1 MKKSRIISE
10 IERKVSTERKIDYST
25 WIMGITDTP
34 KIRKDQHDSNG
45 KDVKHWKDWSTD
57 SEKDGRDIEE
67 YFLDKG
73 MNGDTGGRGSA
84 SYVYVF

>member
-1 MKKSRIISE
+1 MEKSRIISE
-10 IERKVSTERKIDYST
+10 IERIVSTAKKIDYSI
-25 WIMGITDTP
+25 WVMGVTDTP
-34 KIRKDQHDSNG
+34 KIRKDQHDSDG

-84 SYVYVF
+84 SYVYIF

>member
-1 MKKSRIISE
+1 MKKSRIIFE

-57 SEKDGRDIEE
+57 SEKDGKDIEE

>member
-10 IERKVSTERKIDYST
+10 IERKVSTEKKIDYST
-25 WIMGITDTP
+25 WIMGVTDTP

-73 MNGDTGGRGSA
+73 MNGDTGGKGSA
-84 SYVYVF
+84 SYVYIF

>member
-1 MKKSRIISE
+1 MKKSRIIFE
-10 IERKVSTERKIDYST
+10 IERKVSTEKKIDYST

-34 KIRKDQHDSNG
+34 KIQKDQHDSNG

-57 SEKDGRDIEE
+57 SEKDGKDIEE